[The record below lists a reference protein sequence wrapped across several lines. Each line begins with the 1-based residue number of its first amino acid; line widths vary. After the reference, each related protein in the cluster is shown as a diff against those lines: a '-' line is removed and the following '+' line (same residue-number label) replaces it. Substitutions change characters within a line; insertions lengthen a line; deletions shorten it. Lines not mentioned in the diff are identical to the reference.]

1 MNYTQLYLIVLNYT
15 HFDPTQLYT
24 IVQIYVIIYTI
35 MCYLLYKLLY
45 NIFTNLE
52 CELSPVI
59 ELNDTI
65 PSSDNGT
72 SSTNTSELFNWCEH
86 ILEEGYRNLQNSTIS
101 LESLLMTVRMCIIQT
116 CKFSTYYFY
125 LPYIFPTCTDSTYK
139 KCNKYFYC
147 I

>member
-52 CELSPVI
+52 CEPSPVI

-72 SSTNTSELFNWCEH
+72 SSTNTSELFNWCEC
-86 ILEEGYRNLQNSTIS
+86 ILEEGYRKLTKLNNLLRKPAN
-101 LESLLMTVRMCIIQT
+101 
-116 CKFSTYYFY
+116 
-125 LPYIFPTCTDSTYK
+125 DSEDVYHPDM
-139 KCNKYFYC
+139 
-147 I
+147 